1 MNSSRPNYP
10 NAWMNPRKEG
20 EFVTE
25 QRCSCPTSQ
34 LYAIK
39 FNKVKC
45 KLMNETNQGCEICCI
60 GLLCTLFATLLMLL
74 IGLAAT
80 RYDSAIILAIIVSSL
95 CIIVLILY
103 AVFSEFTHSALEAL
117 YKCRS
122 CGHEVHKTY
131 ELLPQ
136 PFGCAGG
143 DIFNDCGLH
152 ATTSA
157 AATARIG
164 PNNLLTASVERSNAM
179 HFEDAMPMPLSNR
192 TFDMP
197 YTGSLGCDTGVQ
209 TLPKIIALVAPFF
222 RP

>member
-1 MNSSRPNYP
+1 MAYQQANYPNVWMNSSRPNYP

-60 GLLCTLFATLLMLL
+60 GMILCMLFAILLMLFTA
-74 IGLAAT
+74 LAAI
-80 RYDSAIILAIIVSSL
+80 RYDSGAIIGCIIVSVL
-95 CIIVLILY
+95 IIVVLILY
-103 AVFSEFTHSALEAL
+103 TVFSEFTHTALEAL

-157 AATARIG
+157 AATAIIG

-192 TFDMP
+192 TLDMP
-197 YTGSLGCDTGVQ
+197 YIYIL
-209 TLPKIIALVAPFF
+209 
-222 RP
+222 